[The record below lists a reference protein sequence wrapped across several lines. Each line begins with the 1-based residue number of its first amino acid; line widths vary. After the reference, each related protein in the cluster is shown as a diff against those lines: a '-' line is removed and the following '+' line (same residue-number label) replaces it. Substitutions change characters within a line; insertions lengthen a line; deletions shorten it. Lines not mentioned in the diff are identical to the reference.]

1 MIDNVI
7 RVLIADDHPIFREGL
22 VKIIERNAAFTLIG
36 QAADGSEALRSIREL
51 HPDIA
56 VLDIEMPKMSGIDV
70 ARDVHKEALPT
81 ELVILT
87 MYKDPVYFNAAFDL
101 GVRGYLL
108 KDVVGGELVSCLTTI
123 AEGEYYISPAISQ
136 LLVDRKKKSDAL
148 LRDVPSL
155 SSLTPAEKKILRLVA
170 DNLTSKE
177 IADKLFVSARTVEN
191 HRTHICQK
199 LGIKGHNKLLQFA
212 MENKS
217 GL

>member
-1 MIDNVI
+1 MMDGIT
-7 RVLIADDHPIFREGL
+7 RVFIADDHPIFREGL
-22 VKIIERNAAFTLIG
+22 VKIIERNATFSLIG
-36 QAADGSEALRSIREL
+36 QAADGAEALRSIREL

-56 VLDIEMPKMSGIDV
+56 ILDVEMPKMSGIDV
-70 ARDVHKEALPT
+70 ARFVHKEALPT

-87 MYKDPVYFNAAFDL
+87 MYKDPSYFNAAFDL

-108 KDVVGGELVSCLTTI
+108 KDVVGEELVSCLTTI

-136 LLVDRKKKSDAL
+136 LLVERKKKSDDL
-148 LRDVPSL
+148 HKNVPSL
-155 SSLTPAEKKILRLVA
+155 STLTPAEKSILKLLA

-199 LGIKGHNKLLQFA
+199 LDVKGHNRLLQFA
-212 MENKS
+212 LENKAA
-217 GL
+217 L

>member
-7 RVLIADDHPIFREGL
+7 RLLIADDHPIFREGL
-22 VKIIERNAAFTLIG
+22 VKIIERNASFALVG
-36 QAADGSEALRSIREL
+36 QAADGAEALRSIREL

-108 KDVVGGELVSCLTTI
+108 KDVVGGELVSCLTAI

-136 LLVDRKKKSDAL
+136 LLVERKKRMDNL
-148 LRDVPSL
+148 LKDVPSL
-155 SSLTPAEKKILRLVA
+155 GSLTPAEKKILRLVA

-199 LGIKGHNKLLQFA
+199 LGIKGHNRLLQFA
-212 MENKS
+212 LENKS